1 MTYREI
7 LEYIANHYGLDSQLN
22 QLVEECGEL
31 LQAVGKYRRVT
42 GHGQPVRTPMSVSEA
57 IKHIA
62 EEIADVEICLEEVT
76 HLLGCEKELRDFI
89 IKKLDRS
96 YEPIK
101 PVEKDELEHDGC
113 LGCRHESKTE
123 DEYPCCK
130 CKGTNPTETYDFYR
144 RKVIHE

>member
-42 GHGQPVRTPMSVSEA
+42 SHGQPVRTPMNVSEA
-57 IKHIA
+57 ITNIA
-62 EEIADVEICLEEVT
+62 EEIADVEICLQEISY
-76 HLLGCEKELRDFI
+76 LLGCKEEMEDFVL
-89 IKKLDRS
+89 KKLDRT

-101 PVEKDELEHDGC
+101 PTEL
-113 LGCRHESKTE
+113 
-123 DEYPCCK
+123 
-130 CKGTNPTETYDFYR
+130 
-144 RKVIHE
+144 